1 MYPVGF
7 GSFRG
12 ATLTQYPQLSAEGEE
27 RPLQVLWEDG
37 ERAFCRTRRVEDNG
51 VARGA
56 LASTPHVGGA
66 AARERPSPGPRIR
79 VLKDDLDSAWAHAR
93 SDSFAI
99 VVETVLLLEDPGG
112 GEPLSRLIGPPLEL
126 GKFLR
131 LAHCPVSCSWSGCTN
146 AA

>member
-37 ERAFCRTRRVEDNG
+37 ERVFCRTHRVEDNG

-56 LASTPHVGGA
+56 LAVHLMSEEPLLASVNRLVH
-66 AARERPSPGPRIR
+66 EYE
-79 VLKDDLDSAWAHAR
+79 LKDDLDSAWATR
-93 SDSFAI
+93 PLGLVRDRGQ
-99 VVETVLLLEDPGG
+99 TVLLLEDPGG
-112 GEPLSRLIGPPLEL
+112 EPLSRLIGLPLEP
-126 GKFLR
+126 GKISPTCALPCQ
-131 LAHCPVSCSWSGCTN
+131 LLLVGCTN
-146 AA
+146 VA

>member
-37 ERAFCRTRRVEDNG
+37 ERAFYRTHRVEDNG
-51 VARGA
+51 VARGVLA
-56 LASTPHVGGA
+56 VRLISEEPLLASINRLVH
-66 AARERPSPGPRIR
+66 EYE
-79 VLKDDLDSAWAHAR
+79 LKDDLDSAWAAR
-93 SDSFAI
+93 PLGLIRDRGQ
-99 VVETVLLLEDPGG
+99 TVLLLEDPGG
-112 GEPLSRLIGPPLEL
+112 EPLSRLIGLPLAP

-131 LAHCPVSCSWSGCTN
+131 LAIALSLLLVGCTN
-146 AA
+146 VA